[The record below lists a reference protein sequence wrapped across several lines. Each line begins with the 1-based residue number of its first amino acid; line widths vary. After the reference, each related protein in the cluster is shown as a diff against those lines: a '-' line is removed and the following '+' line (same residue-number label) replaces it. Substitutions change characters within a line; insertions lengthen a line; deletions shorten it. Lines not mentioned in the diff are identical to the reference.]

1 MIAKSSPDRADAM
14 ATKKAIVYFTCPHEI
29 KDKLQAWAEAEGRSL
44 SNLMER
50 IAIAAVDQSEKS
62 KEE

>member
-1 MIAKSSPDRADAM
+1 M

-50 IAIAAVDQSEKS
+50 IAITAVDQAEKS
-62 KEE
+62 KGE